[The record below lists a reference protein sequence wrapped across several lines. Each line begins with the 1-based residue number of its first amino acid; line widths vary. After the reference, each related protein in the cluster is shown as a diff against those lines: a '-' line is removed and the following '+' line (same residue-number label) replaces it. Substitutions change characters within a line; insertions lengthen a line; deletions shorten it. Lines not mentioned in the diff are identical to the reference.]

1 MEILSVLRTMGT
13 TGDLK
18 WYDAAGLYLEAYF
31 NMPNNKQGYSTLTV
45 EADGKTPT
53 GWFNPGTRVKRYRM
67 LGLPKDFF
75 SGGVRPAESD
85 EVLQE
90 TAAFMCKSDSEK
102 LAAIDAY
109 LDSMPEPLTAM
120 AEADVKARY
129 NLERK

>member
-31 NMPNNKQGYSTLTV
+31 NMPNNKQGYSTMTV
-45 EADGKTPT
+45 EADGITPT
-53 GWFNPGTRVKRYRM
+53 GWFNPGTRSRKHRM
-67 LGLPKDFF
+67 LGLPRDYFT
-75 SGGVRPAESD
+75 GGVRPPESD

-90 TAAFMCKSDSEK
+90 IAAFMCKSEDEK

-109 LDSMPEPLTAM
+109 LGSMPAPLTAV

-129 NLERK
+129 NLNG